1 MFPALQRFFEAVEC
15 RTQAELAEFLGIKQ
29 SSISDAKKKRFLQ
42 IGFSLR
48 CGKRNQTGWDTH
60 RARRPYA
67 AILRWDGNGCP
78 PACTRFGNKATGG
91 MHDGRTYGGNFS
103 ACIKNYQQKQT
114 ALAPLLVNRKG
125 RNSFLGNESRP
136 CLVPVEQLPL
146 ERIKTRS
153 SSSGRPCTRSCRH
166 R

>member
-29 SSISDAKKKRFLQ
+29 SSISDAKKKNDSSRLA
-42 IGFSLR
+42 SH
-48 CGKRNQTGWDTH
+48 CAAEKRNQTGWDTH

-78 PACTRFGNKATGG
+78 PACTHFGNKVTGG

-114 ALAPLLVNRKG
+114 ALAPLLVNRK
-125 RNSFLGNESRP
+125 RP
-136 CLVPVEQLPL
+136 ELISWQ
-146 ERIKTRS
+146 
-153 SSSGRPCTRSCRH
+153 
-166 R
+166 

>member
-29 SSISDAKKKRFLQ
+29 SSISDAKKRKTIPPDWLLTALRKKGIRPDWILTGQGARMLQ
-42 IGFSLR
+42 S
-48 CGKRNQTGWDTH
+48 C
-60 RARRPYA
+60 
-67 AILRWDGNGCP
+67 DGMGMVVP

-114 ALAPLLVNRKG
+114 ALAPLLVNRK
-125 RNSFLGNESRP
+125 RP
-136 CLVPVEQLPL
+136 ELISWQ
-146 ERIKTRS
+146 
-153 SSSGRPCTRSCRH
+153 
-166 R
+166 

>member
-29 SSISDAKKKRFLQ
+29 SSISDAKKKKRFLQ

-48 CGKRNQTGWDTH
+48 CGKRNQTGLDTH

-78 PACTRFGNKATGG
+78 PACTHFGNKATGG

-103 ACIKNYQQKQT
+103 ACIKTINKTNCISSFIGKQKKAGT
-114 ALAPLLVNRKG
+114 HFLAMSPGLA
-125 RNSFLGNESRP
+125 SFLWNNF
-136 CLVPVEQLPL
+136 
-146 ERIKTRS
+146 
-153 SSSGRPCTRSCRH
+153 H
-166 R
+166 

>member
-1 MFPALQRFFEAVEC
+1 MFPALQRFFKAVEC

-29 SSISDAKKKRFLQ
+29 SSISDAKKRKTIPPDWL
-42 IGFSLR
+42 LTAE
-48 CGKRNQTGWDTH
+48 KRNQTGLDTH

-78 PACTRFGNKATGG
+78 PACTHFGNKATGG

-114 ALAPLLVNRKG
+114 ALAPLLVNRK
-125 RNSFLGNESRP
+125 RP
-136 CLVPVEQLPL
+136 ELISWQ
-146 ERIKTRS
+146 
-153 SSSGRPCTRSCRH
+153 
-166 R
+166 